1 MYYFIRWTDNP
12 NDDAKRN
19 FSGHMQAGFKT
30 KEAAYKDYEEEKIKG
45 RYLPYEPKQDPTTGY
60 WNSDPEWGISGFYFK
75 DETSYNQSI
84 SQAKEISW
92 FHQENKGQQLYLFSA
107 ELIGDEQGFDGEE
120 TFRNIKPI
128 VEITLQTSYNEVLKI
143 IKMLHEL
150 RKLIRKI
157 LI

>member
-1 MYYFIRWTDNP
+1 M
-12 NDDAKRN
+12 
-19 FSGHMQAGFKT
+19 
-30 KEAAYKDYEEEKIKG
+30 
-45 RYLPYEPKQDPTTGY
+45 
-60 WNSDPEWGISGFYFK
+60 
-75 DETSYNQSI
+75 
-84 SQAKEISW
+84 
-92 FHQENKGQQLYLFSA
+92 FSA